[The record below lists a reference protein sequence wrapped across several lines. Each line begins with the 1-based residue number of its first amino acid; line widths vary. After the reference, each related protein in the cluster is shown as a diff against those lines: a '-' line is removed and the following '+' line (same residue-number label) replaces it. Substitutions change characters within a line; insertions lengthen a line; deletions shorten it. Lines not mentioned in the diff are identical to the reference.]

1 MLHNTATPQVL
12 VPREPG
18 PVMVDG
24 VPTGTAPATEL
35 PLAQL
40 HHFA

>member
-1 MLHNTATPQVL
+1 
-12 VPREPG
+12 VPREPA
-18 PVMVDG
+18 PVLVDD
-24 VPTGTAPATEL
+24 VPTGTDAVTEL